1 MVTADNESER
11 IVVKFFETL
20 STSDFDRIRDLI
32 HEDAT
37 WEAMVKDIPGVGVH
51 RGKKG
56 IVDDFLMPIRGMF
69 APGDPKVK
77 LTSMASKGSL
87 VICESTGKGKVADG
101 RPYDNLYCW
110 AIELKDGKIYRLREY
125 MDSLYI
131 SKLFGGGQT

>member
-1 MVTADNESER
+1 MVTADTESER
-11 IVVKFFETL
+11 TVMKFFETL
-20 STSDFDRIRDLI
+20 STSDFDRIRDFI

-101 RPYDNLYCW
+101 RPYENLYAW
-110 AIELKDGKIYRLREY
+110 AVEVKDRKIYALREY
-125 MDSLYI
+125 FDSHYVIELTAPGA
-131 SKLFGGGQT
+131 K

>member
-1 MVTADNESER
+1 MVTADTESER
-11 IVVKFFETL
+11 IVMKFFETL
-20 STSDFDRIRDLI
+20 STSDFDRIRELI
-32 HEDAT
+32 HDDAT

-69 APGDPKVK
+69 APGDPKVH

-131 SKLFGGGQT
+131 SKLFGGG